1 MDKAITYVVFGL
13 AALGGYYIYQ
23 KYELKDKIFKRAAKY
38 AE

>member
-1 MDKAITYVVFGL
+1 MDKIMTYALFGL